1 MNTEAIFKVTVTDDK
16 GNDIVAYVL
25 ASQKDLYVQMAASE
39 YGPAK
44 VEPVDPSEIDAE
56 TLEAITRSQQK

>member
-16 GNDIVAYVL
+16 GNEIAAYVS

-56 TLEAITRSQQK
+56 TLEAIRGQQK